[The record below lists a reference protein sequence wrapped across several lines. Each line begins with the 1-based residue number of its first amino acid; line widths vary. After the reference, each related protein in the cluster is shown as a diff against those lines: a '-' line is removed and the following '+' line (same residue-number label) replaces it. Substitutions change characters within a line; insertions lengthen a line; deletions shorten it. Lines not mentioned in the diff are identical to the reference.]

1 MNQTIQPLEIIET
14 TQNQEL
20 KPKDRAEQQLAQF
33 DLDVA
38 HYQAQIDAIIVKSV
52 DDKTQMKQAG
62 DLRKKIQKIRTGAEN
77 VKKALKKDSNEYN
90 KAVDSIWNKIKQT
103 AQDLEQQLS
112 AKEKFAELQEAQRL
126 EKIRAERTEALT
138 AITDEWEVTIPENIA
153 TLSEQDFEDLLEG
166 RKARHTLMLEEN
178 RKFQERQQE
187 EELERE
193 TLRQENELLKKQVEE
208 SKVAPPE
215 EKLITEYGIRFENE
229 MGKIVAVLA
238 DSFIDIETSPVGV
251 GQNKL
256 EAVANLAK
264 NCYSHQQDNIAGW
277 ID

>member
-1 MNQTIQPLEIIET
+1 MI
-14 TQNQEL
+14 
-20 KPKDRAEQQLAQF
+20 
-33 DLDVA
+33 
-38 HYQAQIDAIIVKSV
+38 
-52 DDKTQMKQAG
+52 
-62 DLRKKIQKIRTGAEN
+62 N
-77 VKKALKKDSNEYN
+77 V
-90 KAVDSIWNKIKQT
+90 VWSIPT
-103 AQDLEQQLS
+103 LL
-112 AKEKFAELQEAQRL
+112 L
-126 EKIRAERTEALT
+126 LT